1 MAGKVINAEET
12 QEERILFW
20 EVPEII
26 SRDLQ

>member
-12 QEERILFW
+12 QEEGILFW